1 MEFRSCINYLLTV
14 AQREVNQQI
23 STRLDAYDLTSV
35 QYGVLNYLW
44 EHQTGTPKELA
55 QTLMVENSTISGI
68 LDRMQKKGLID
79 RQTDPNDRRSVRVVL
94 THSGNALKEEV
105 LHTVDELNAVVL
117 KDIEPAKR
125 EILLECLRQIGH
137 VN

>member
-23 STRLDAYDLTSV
+23 SARLSTYELTSV

-44 EHQTGTPKELA
+44 EHQTGTPKDLA

-79 RQTDPNDRRSVRVVL
+79 RQIAPHDRRSVRVVL
-94 THSGNALKEEV
+94 TDSGTALRDDV
-105 LHTVDELNAVVL
+105 LSTVDELNAEVL
-117 KDIEPAKR
+117 KEIEPEKR
-125 EILLECLRQIGH
+125 EILLDCLRKIGH
-137 VN
+137 VD

>member
-23 STRLDAYDLTSV
+23 SVRLDAYDLTSV

-79 RQTDPNDRRSVRVVL
+79 RQTDPNDRRSVRVIL
-94 THSGNALKEEV
+94 TNSGNALKEEV
-105 LHTVDELNAVVL
+105 LYTVDELNAVVL

-125 EILLECLRQIGH
+125 EILLECLRKIGH